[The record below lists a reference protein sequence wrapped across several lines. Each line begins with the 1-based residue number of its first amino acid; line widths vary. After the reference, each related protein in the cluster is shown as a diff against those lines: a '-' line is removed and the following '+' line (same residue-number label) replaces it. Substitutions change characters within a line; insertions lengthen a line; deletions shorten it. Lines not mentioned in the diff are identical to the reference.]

1 MDAPLVEKYA
11 GPIATLLV
19 ALFGGISTW
28 VARIS
33 GRVSRVEGRAS
44 SSEVKINHIQNDVAK
59 LEDTVRRNHAE
70 NMRMH
75 ERVFDRVDDLARR
88 ERK

>member
-1 MDAPLVEKYA
+1 MDAPPLIEKYS

-19 ALFGGISTW
+19 ALFGAGSAW
-28 VARIS
+28 VAKIS
-33 GRVSRVEGRAS
+33 GRVTKVESLAAANKADIRYGAA
-44 SSEVKINHIQNDVAK
+44 NVAK

-75 ERVFDRVDDLARR
+75 ERVYDRVDQIARR
-88 ERK
+88 DK